1 MALPPPLAE
10 SGTPP
15 LTLFA
20 SNKDSNKAYL
30 PHSFVISLIS
40 LSHHVVNC
48 FELEDPN
55 TIISNQSVE
64 SLSSI

>member
-1 MALPPPLAE
+1 MLVSDLDIFL
-10 SGTPP
+10 SV
-15 LTLFA
+15 L
-20 SNKDSNKAYL
+20 L
-30 PHSFVISLIS
+30 PHCFIISLIS

-48 FELEDPN
+48 FELENPN